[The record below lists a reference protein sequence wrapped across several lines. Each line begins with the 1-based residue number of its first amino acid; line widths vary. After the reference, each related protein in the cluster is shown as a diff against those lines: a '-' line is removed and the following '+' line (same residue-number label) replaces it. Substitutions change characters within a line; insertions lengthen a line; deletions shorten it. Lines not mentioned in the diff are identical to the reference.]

1 LAESLVPA
9 ASTAP
14 VLSRR
19 ALNRTLLGR
28 QLLLERVA
36 QPPEAVIE
44 RLVGLQ
50 AQEPL
55 DPYVGLWSR
64 IKGFD
69 PQELSTLIEER
80 RAVRGSTLRTTLHLM
95 TARDFLTLRP
105 VLQDVLERAWRGSPF
120 AKDLVGVDLEEL
132 VAAGRALVE
141 AEPLTTAQLASA
153 LASRW
158 PDRKPN
164 SLAYAS
170 RFLLPIVQVPPR
182 GLWGK
187 KAGPRATTAQVWLG
201 EPLGTD
207 TEPDEA
213 ILRYLAAFGPA
224 TVSDIRIWS
233 WLTGLREVVER
244 LRPQLRMF
252 RDEAGRELFD
262 VQDGLLVDP
271 DVPAPIRFLP
281 QYDNIFL
288 SHDDRSRI
296 LVERMTIPDL
306 TWKGG
311 VLIDGFV
318 AAAWR
323 IRREKRH
330 ATMTVELVSPVTGA
344 RRLEL
349 EEEAERLFA
358 FVADDAETR
367 DVRIVDA
374 ERAGA

>member
-1 LAESLVPA
+1 MTTTPGS
-9 ASTAP
+9 P

-28 QLLLERVA
+28 QLLLERVSMPA
-36 QPPEAVIE
+36 EAVIE
-44 RLVGLQ
+44 RLVGMQ
-50 AQEPL
+50 AQEPI
-55 DPYVGLWSR
+55 DPYVGLWTR
-64 IKGFD
+64 VADFD
-69 PQELSTLIEER
+69 PMELSGLIEGR

-105 VLQDVLERAWRGSPF
+105 VLQDVLERAWRSSPF
-120 AKDLVGVDLEEL
+120 AKDLVGLDIDEV
-132 VAAGRALVE
+132 VAAGRAWLE
-141 AEPLTTAQLASA
+141 KEPLTTAQLATL
-153 LASRW
+153 LAERW
-158 PDRKPN
+158 RDRTPN

-187 KAGPRATTAQVWLG
+187 KAGPKALTVQTWLG
-201 EPLGTD
+201 RPLETATAAD
-207 TEPDEA
+207 DA
-213 ILRYLAAFGPA
+213 VLRYLAAFGPA

-244 LRPQLRMF
+244 LRPQLRTF

-262 VQDGLLVDP
+262 VEDGVFVDP

-296 LVERMTIPDL
+296 LVEKMTVPDL
-306 TWKGG
+306 VWKGG

-323 IRREKRH
+323 IRRDKLR
-330 ATMTVELVSPVTGA
+330 AKMTIEHVHPITALQ
-344 RRLEL
+344 RLEI
-349 EEEAERLFA
+349 EEEATRLFA
-358 FVADDAETR
+358 FLAADAETR
-367 DVRIVDA
+367 DVEIVA
-374 ERAGA
+374 ASWRGAS